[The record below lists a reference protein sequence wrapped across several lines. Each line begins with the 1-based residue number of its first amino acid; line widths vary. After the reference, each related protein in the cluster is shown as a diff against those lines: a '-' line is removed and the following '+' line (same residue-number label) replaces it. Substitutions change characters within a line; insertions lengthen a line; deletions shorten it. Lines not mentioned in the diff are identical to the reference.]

1 MAHRHTARR
10 RALLKIGL
18 ALGGGAGLGWAHIGV
33 LHALKE
39 QDIEIA
45 AIAGTSIGA
54 IVGACYAADKLQ
66 ALEDIARSTN
76 ALAMLRYIDPHWR
89 RGGLIGGKRIE
100 GQLAEHLGDLSFEDL
115 SIPLTAVSAD
125 LISGETVELS
135 TGPLI
140 PAIRASMSLPGI
152 FPPVQNGD
160 QLLVDGGAAQ
170 PVPVGAVRR
179 LVPDLPC
186 VAVSLQNDY
195 VNRARAAGIAA
206 LHNNPPSSVAVT
218 KTSIG
223 LSLSNLAKYAL
234 ALDPPDLL
242 LPLRVGHIDIQDF
255 TKADE
260 LIQIGY
266 EDAQNIMQKL

>member
-1 MAHRHTARR
+1 M
-10 RALLKIGL
+10 KISL

-33 LHALKE
+33 LHAFKE
-39 QDIEIA
+39 QNIEIA

-54 IVGACYAADKLQ
+54 IVGACYAADKMEE
-66 ALEDIARSTN
+66 LEEIARSTN
-76 ALAMLRYIDPHWR
+76 VLAMLRYIDPHWR

-100 GQLAEHLGDLSFEDL
+100 DRLAEYLGDLEFKDL
-115 SIPLTAVSAD
+115 SIPFLAISAD
-125 LISGETVELS
+125 LVTGETVKIGE
-135 TGPLI
+135 GPLI

-152 FPPVQNGD
+152 FPPVARGE

-170 PVPVGAVRR
+170 PVPVSAARS
-179 LVPDLPC
+179 LAPHLPC
-186 VAVSLQNDY
+186 VAASLQNDY

-206 LHNNPPSSVAVT
+206 AHNNSPSSVAVT
-218 KTSIG
+218 KASIG

-234 ALDPPDLL
+234 ALDPPDVL

-260 LIQIGY
+260 LIRIGY
-266 EDAQNIMQKL
+266 EDAQNLLEKL

>member
-1 MAHRHTARR
+1 MARWHTARR
-10 RALLKIGL
+10 GAILKISL

-39 QDIEIA
+39 QNIEIA
-45 AIAGTSIGA
+45 AISGTSIGA
-54 IVGACYAADKLQ
+54 IVGACYAADKLE
-66 ALEDIARSTN
+66 ALEEIARSTN

-100 GQLAEHLGDLSFEDL
+100 GQLAEHLGELTFEDL
-115 SIPLTAVSAD
+115 PIALCAVSAD
-125 LISGETVELS
+125 LVTGDTVELS
-135 TGPLI
+135 AGPLV

-152 FPPVQNGD
+152 FPPVRRGE

-179 LVPDLPC
+179 LAPDVPC
-186 VAVSLQNDY
+186 VAVSLQSDY
-195 VNRARAAGIAA
+195 INRARAAGIAA
-206 LHNNPPSSVAVT
+206 AHNNQPSSVAVT

-266 EDAQNIMQKL
+266 EDAQNIIKKL

>member
-1 MAHRHTARR
+1 
-10 RALLKIGL
+10 LKISL

-39 QDIEIA
+39 QNIEIA
-45 AIAGTSIGA
+45 AISGTSIGA
-54 IVGACYAADKLQ
+54 IVGACYAADKLE
-66 ALEDIARSTN
+66 ALEEIARSTN

-100 GQLAEHLGDLSFEDL
+100 GQLAEHLGELTFEDL
-115 SIPLTAVSAD
+115 PIALCAVSAD
-125 LISGETVELS
+125 LVTGDTVELS
-135 TGPLI
+135 AGPLV

-152 FPPVQNGD
+152 FPPVRRGE

-179 LVPDLPC
+179 LAPDVPC
-186 VAVSLQNDY
+186 VAVSLQSDY
-195 VNRARAAGIAA
+195 INRARAAGIAA
-206 LHNNPPSSVAVT
+206 AHNNQPSSVAVT

-266 EDAQNIMQKL
+266 EDAQNIIKKL

>member
-1 MAHRHTARR
+1 MALWHTARR
-10 RALLKIGL
+10 RAILKISL

-39 QDIEIA
+39 QNIEIA
-45 AIAGTSIGA
+45 AISGTSIGA
-54 IVGACYAADKLQ
+54 IVGACYAADKLE
-66 ALEDIARSTN
+66 ALEEIARSTN

-100 GQLAEHLGDLSFEDL
+100 GQLAEHLGELTFEDL
-115 SIPLTAVSAD
+115 PIALCAVSAD
-125 LISGETVELS
+125 LVTGDTVELS
-135 TGPLI
+135 AGPLV

-152 FPPVQNGD
+152 FPPVRRGE

-179 LVPDLPC
+179 LAPDVPC
-186 VAVSLQNDY
+186 VAVSLQSDY
-195 VNRARAAGIAA
+195 INRARAAGIAA
-206 LHNNPPSSVAVT
+206 AHNNQPSSVAVT

-266 EDAQNIMQKL
+266 EDAQNIIKKL